1 MGTRQHITE
10 YVYGEAIGIRAD
22 LHTRDGEAL
31 DLTGVAVEFILWDE
45 YQRTKLLVISGADIT
60 VEDANGGKVLIGL
73 TPERYRALKPETN
86 YRYDLWSGDGDTRA
100 HQAGGLFVL
109 RKV

>member
-10 YVYGEAIGIRAD
+10 YVFGEAIGIRAD

-31 DLTGVAVEFILWDE
+31 NLSGVPVEFILWDE
-45 YQRTKLLVISGADIT
+45 HARTKLIVLGAEDIT
-60 VEDANGGKVLIGL
+60 VEDVNGGKVLVGL
-73 TPERYRALKPETN
+73 TPDRYRALKPETN
-86 YRYDLWSGDGDTRA
+86 YRYDLWSGDSDTRL

-109 RKV
+109 RKA